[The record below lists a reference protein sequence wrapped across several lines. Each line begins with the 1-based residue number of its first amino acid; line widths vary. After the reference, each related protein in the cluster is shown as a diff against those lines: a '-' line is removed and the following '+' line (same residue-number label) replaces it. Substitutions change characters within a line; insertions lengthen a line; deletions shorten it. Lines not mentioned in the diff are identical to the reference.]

1 MSREYKS
8 ISKPKINACVKQKES
23 SDIKIFFK
31 DISYHTR
38 HLKRSIRVEDPFTL
52 LGINWAPEDY
62 EELKLAAYP
71 SL

>member
-1 MSREYKS
+1 
-8 ISKPKINACVKQKES
+8 VKQKES

-62 EELKLAAYP
+62 EELKLAAYL